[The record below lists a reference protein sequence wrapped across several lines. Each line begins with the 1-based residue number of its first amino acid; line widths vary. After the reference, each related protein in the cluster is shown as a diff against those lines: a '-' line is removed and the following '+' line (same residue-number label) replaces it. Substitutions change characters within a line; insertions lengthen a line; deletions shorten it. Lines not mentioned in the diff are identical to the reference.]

1 MKKRSDVKEYFMNE
15 RFGLTPSGMFVR
27 DYKHWKSYDDIDDK
41 IALMNKVNKSDNCA
55 IDIIKKNNLQNKKLK
70 MLKLF

>member
-1 MKKRSDVKEYFMNE
+1 MNE

-55 IDIIKKNNLQNKKLK
+55 IDIIKKK
-70 MLKLF
+70 